1 MYFVALVTVHAQG
14 SALTRIQFVRHAFSA
29 RLAFMRH
36 TVDSALTLPPRMLPL
51 KDAPDH
57 HDAELVLKLYEL
69 RTDAVLRKSR
79 QEISSK
85 FFPTSFEDWLA
96 VSKDGHPLNEAY
108 RQVSS
113 YWEMTYAMAKHGV
126 IHSEFMLE
134 SCGEGMYLFA
144 KVRPYL
150 ERFRSEVN
158 PLAFQNAEWVAANT
172 KRGQLLAERF
182 AKRVATVLAAR

>member
-1 MYFVALVTVHAQG
+1 M
-14 SALTRIQFVRHAFSA
+14 LT
-29 RLAFMRH
+29 
-36 TVDSALTLPPRMLPL
+36 L

-69 RTDAVLRKSR
+69 RTEATLRQSR
-79 QEISSK
+79 KEISSK
-85 FFPTSFEDWLA
+85 FMPASYEDCLA
-96 VSKDGHPLNEAY
+96 VSKDGHALNEAY

-126 IHSEFMLE
+126 IDAEFMME

-150 ERFRSEVN
+150 ERYRSEVS
-158 PLAFQNAEWVAANT
+158 PLAFQNAEWVATNT
-172 KRGQLLAERF
+172 KRGHFLSERF
-182 AKRVATVLAAR
+182 AKRVASALAAR

>member
-1 MYFVALVTVHAQG
+1 M
-14 SALTRIQFVRHAFSA
+14 LT
-29 RLAFMRH
+29 
-36 TVDSALTLPPRMLPL
+36 L

-69 RTDAVLRKSR
+69 RREASLRQSR

-85 FFPTSFEDWLA
+85 FMPASFDDWLA

-126 IHSEFMLE
+126 IDGEFMME
-134 SCGEGMYLFA
+134 SCGEGLYLFA

-150 ERFRSEVN
+150 ERFRNEVN
-158 PLAFQNAEWVAANT
+158 PLAFQNAEWVATNT
-172 KRGQLLAERF
+172 KRGQFLTERF
-182 AKRVATVLAAR
+182 AKRVASALAAR

>member
-1 MYFVALVTVHAQG
+1 
-14 SALTRIQFVRHAFSA
+14 
-29 RLAFMRH
+29 
-36 TVDSALTLPPRMLPL
+36 MLPL

-69 RTDAVLRKSR
+69 RREATMRQSR
-79 QEISSK
+79 QEIGSK
-85 FFPTSFEDWLA
+85 FMPKSFDDWLA
-96 VSKDGHPLNEAY
+96 VSKEGHPLNEAY

-126 IHSEFMLE
+126 IHGEFMLE
-134 SCGEGMYLFA
+134 SCGEGLYLFA

-158 PLAFQNAEWVAANT
+158 PLAFQNAEWVAVNT
-172 KRGQLLAERF
+172 KRGELLTERF
-182 AKRVATVLAAR
+182 AKRVASALAAR